1 LAGGRSLKYCIS
13 RSRSVR
19 IPLSTSSPRLRHDG
33 DEGFFESSYVQKL
46 LREHTEG
53 VRDDRKLL
61 WTLLVFELWQE
72 KYLRR

>member
-1 LAGGRSLKYCIS
+1 MGYWINGSLKEL
-13 RSRSVR
+13 VR
-19 IPLSTSSPRLRHDG
+19 DQLAFDKLKR
-33 DEGFFESSYVQKL
+33 EGFSEPPYVQKL

-53 VRDDRKLL
+53 VRDRRKLL